1 MKLLNKKFNNIKNIA
16 VIGAGLMGHGIT
28 QEFACAGYRVH
39 LHDITEQ
46 QLNNA
51 RVQIGK
57 NLTLL
62 AENAVIEEISISAT
76 LQRIHTTTDL
86 TAAAKTADFVVEAV
100 SENLPLKQ
108 QIFEELDSL
117 CQPHTILASNTT
129 ALMPSQIGVNTKR
142 TDRILNTHYFNP
154 PYLIPLVELI
164 RSPDTSD
171 ETVSVTFD
179 LLTAIGKT
187 PAIIDKEA
195 LGFVGPRLQAALIRE
210 AFAIVEQGIASAE
223 TVDLVVRNSFGRRLS
238 VAGPFEVFELAGWDL
253 VLAAFEELYKDL
265 NSSPDINPL
274 LREMVESGKLGV
286 KSGEGFYQWTDERQ
300 QALRNRMSQAL
311 IRAIQHDE

>member
-1 MKLLNKKFNNIKNIA
+1 
-16 VIGAGLMGHGIT
+16 MGHGIA

-39 LHDITEQ
+39 LHDITDEK
-46 QLNNA
+46 LNNA
-51 RVQIGK
+51 LVQIGK

-62 AENAVIEEISISAT
+62 AENSVIQKTNIPETI
-76 LQRIHTTTDL
+76 QRVQTTIEL
-86 TAAAKTADFVVEAV
+86 TEAAETADFVVEAV

-108 QIFEELDSL
+108 QIFEKLDSL
-117 CQPHTILASNTT
+117 CQPHAILASNTT
-129 ALMPSQIGVNTKR
+129 ALMPSQIGANAKR
-142 TDRILNTHYFNP
+142 TDKILNTHYFNP

-187 PAIIDKEA
+187 PALIEKEA

-210 AFAIVEQGIASAE
+210 AFAIVERGIASAE

-253 VLAAFEELYKDL
+253 VLDAFEELYKDL
-265 NSSPDINPL
+265 NSASDINPL
-274 LREMVESGKLGV
+274 LREMVESDKLGV
-286 KSGEGFYQWTDERQ
+286 KSGEGFYEWSEERQ
-300 QALRNRMSQAL
+300 QALRDRMNQAL
-311 IRAIQHDE
+311 IRAIQQDG

>member
-16 VIGAGLMGHGIT
+16 VIGAGLMGHGIA

-62 AENAVIEEISISAT
+62 TENAVIEEISISAT

-86 TAAAKTADFVVEAV
+86 TVAAKTADFVVEAV
-100 SENLPLKQ
+100 SEKLPLKQ

-274 LREMVESGKLGV
+274 LRKMVESGKLGV

>member
-1 MKLLNKKFNNIKNIA
+1 MKLLNKKFDNIKNIA
-16 VIGAGLMGHGIT
+16 VIGAGLMGHGIA
-28 QEFACAGYRVH
+28 QEFACAGYRVY
-39 LHDITEQ
+39 LHDITEE

-62 AENAVIEEISISAT
+62 AENAVIEEISISVT

-100 SENLPLKQ
+100 SEKLPLKQ

-164 RSPDTSD
+164 RSPNTSD

-210 AFAIVEQGIASAE
+210 AFTIVEQGIASAE

>member
-1 MKLLNKKFNNIKNIA
+1 MKLLNKKFDNIKNIA
-16 VIGAGLMGHGIT
+16 VIGAGLMGHGIA

-300 QALRNRMSQAL
+300 QALRNRMSQTL

>member
-1 MKLLNKKFNNIKNIA
+1 MKLSEKKIDNIKNIA
-16 VIGAGLMGHGIT
+16 VIGAGLMGHGIA
-28 QEFACAGYRVH
+28 QEFACAGYRVY
-39 LHDITEQ
+39 LHDITEE

-57 NLTLL
+57 NLMLL

-86 TAAAKTADFVVEAV
+86 TVAAKTADFVVEAV

-142 TDRILNTHYFNP
+142 TDKILNTHYFNP

-164 RSPDTSD
+164 RSPNTSD

-274 LREMVESGKLGV
+274 LQEMVESGKLGV